1 MRIAEEV
8 AQIITA
14 RMQESGSL
22 DAVRIE
28 TAEITRITGCLPAIL
43 VEEIRKELAV
53 ESLALVELPWGGF
66 AVANPK
72 MFSEVPVLNL
82 SRPRRAV

>member
-8 AQIITA
+8 AQIITG
-14 RMQESGSL
+14 RMKESGSL

-28 TAEITRITGCLPAIL
+28 TAEITRITGCLPAVL

-53 ESLALVELPWGGF
+53 ESLVLVEMPTSGF
-66 AVANPK
+66 AVADPRV
-72 MFSEVPVLNL
+72 FSEAPVMNL
-82 SRPRRAV
+82 SRPRRPV